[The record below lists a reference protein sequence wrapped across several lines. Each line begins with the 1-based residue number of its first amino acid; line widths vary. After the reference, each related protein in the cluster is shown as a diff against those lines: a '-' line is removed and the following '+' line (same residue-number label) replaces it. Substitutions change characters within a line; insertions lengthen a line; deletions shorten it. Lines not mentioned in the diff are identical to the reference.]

1 MNSVMEFC
9 SSTEGLQLNRAFVK
23 ITDTKVRRRILDLV
37 KSLSQDDFD

>member
-1 MNSVMEFC
+1 
-9 SSTEGLQLNRAFVK
+9 VK